1 MSLTKATYS
10 MIEGAPANVL
20 DFGAIGDGVTN
31 DSIAIQAAVDTGRS
45 VYFPAG
51 TYLCN
56 ISINNK
62 TILYGDGSISS
73 RIKPFSAAIPAMIYT
88 FAAVQN
94 PQPGAYWSYQSVVRN
109 LGFFGAGKNSGNI
122 GFSFGSSGPSNYVAG
137 AEYANNVTFY
147 NCVFKELTI
156 GVLFPFGNI
165 GSAFYSCAFQASYYG
180 VYSLNNKS
188 GFGDPMHAGNKYF
201 YNGEISGNNCG
212 VYIDNGNQVG
222 FGGVVFTDTIFEYN
236 NITLYL
242 VNDNAAQ
249 STAVSFNNCWNEGNG
264 IVLGL
269 PDVLLDLWTGNVVT
283 VQVGSAAYPWFIKN
297 ALTTIDGGF
306 VYGVKLNGEQSRL
319 NVTNSQVESA
329 IGFGGTPCFVEY
341 ENSRIYFENCQS
353 YSGFGDSPRAVCI
366 GVNYSLQPSTT
377 DIGTSGARLLYLP
390 IAYATQITGGEFSG
404 SGVSV
409 PFTSAE
415 SFTGATSGTASLV
428 AGGLK
433 YANCNSFTYPF
444 TLVSEYIWP
453 VNSVTALPQGW
464 FAYSFDIQVTA
475 GDPQFSIGDLST
487 VIFGLKRFTAD
498 STWRTVG
505 GVAYNPAPVT
515 VQLNIGNTTSTADW
529 LLSAYQIK
537 PFESEAAAQE
547 FIAAR
552 VYMT

>member
-10 MIEGAPANVL
+10 MIDGAPANVL
-20 DFGAIGDGVTN
+20 DFGAIGDGVAN
-31 DSIAIQAAVDTGRS
+31 DSVAIQAAVDTGRS

-88 FAAVQN
+88 IAAVFD
-94 PQPGAYWSYQSVVRN
+94 PSPAAYWSYQSVVRN
-109 LGFFGAGKNSGNI
+109 LGFFGAGRNSGNI
-122 GFSFGSSGPSNYVAG
+122 GFSFGSSGPDNHTTN

-165 GSAFYSCAFQASYYG
+165 GSAFYSCGFQASYYG
-180 VYSLNNKS
+180 IYSLNNKS

-201 YNGEISGNNCG
+201 YNGEISDNNCG
-212 VYIDNGNQVG
+212 VYIDNGNQIG

-236 NITLYL
+236 NIALYL
-242 VNDNAAQ
+242 NNDAAL

-269 PDVLLDLWTGNVVT
+269 PDVIIDLWTGSVKT
-283 VQVGSAAYPWFIKN
+283 SQVASSAYPWIIKN
-297 ALTTIDGGF
+297 SLTTMDGGF
-306 VYGVKLNGEQSRL
+306 VYGVHLKGSKSRL
-319 NVTNSQVESA
+319 NVQNSIVESV
-329 IGFGGTPCFVEY
+329 IGFGGTPCLVDN
-341 ENSRIYFENCQS
+341 ENSRIYFENCDS
-353 YSGFGDSPRAVCI
+353 YSGFGGSPRAVCV
-366 GVNYSLQPSTT
+366 GVNYSEITDATVLQ
-377 DIGTSGARLLYLP
+377 GASSRLRYLP
-390 IAYATQITGGEFSG
+390 LSYSTQITGGAFSG

-415 SFTGATSGTASLV
+415 NFTGAALGISTVV
-428 AGGLK
+428 ADGIK
-433 YANCNSFTYPF
+433 YANCNSYSFAFT
-444 TLVSEYIWP
+444 TLAEYIWP
-453 VNSVTALPQGW
+453 ANTVTTLPIGW
-464 FAYSFDIQVTA
+464 FAYTFDVKVTLGA
-475 GDPQFSIGDLST
+475 PEFSIQDLIGT
-487 VIFGLKRFTAD
+487 VFGAVRITAD

-505 GVAYNPAPVT
+505 GVAYNPASAT
-515 VQLNIGNTTSTADW
+515 VQLTAGNTSSTADW
-529 LLSAYQIK
+529 LISAYQVK
-537 PFESEAAAQE
+537 PFESEAEAQE
-547 FIAAR
+547 FIAAQ